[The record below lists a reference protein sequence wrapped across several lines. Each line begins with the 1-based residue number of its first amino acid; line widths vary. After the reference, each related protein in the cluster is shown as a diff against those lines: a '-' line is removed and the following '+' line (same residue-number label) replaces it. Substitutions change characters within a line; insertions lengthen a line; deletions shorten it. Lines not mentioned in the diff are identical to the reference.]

1 MRFVN
6 KKKKKKKKTDTFH
19 TAIVLNFVLYVIRFL
34 IHLILLVTF
43 NTDNIKALASIEF
56 VVSNLL

>member
-6 KKKKKKKKTDTFH
+6 KKKKKKKTDTFH